1 MTVRFGL
8 PLFLVKFI
16 NKIQSSAPSPPPTPS
31 YLLAGWTD
39 PEKADGRTYADL
51 EGAAAAVERSGSGR
65 FIRWRRRL
73 STIRRVE

>member
-31 YLLAGWTD
+31 YLLLDRRTD
-39 PEKADGRTYADL
+39 PGKADGRTDMRRPRRRCGGGGKR
-51 EGAAAAVERSGSGR
+51 EAAAA
-65 FIRWRRRL
+65 
-73 STIRRVE
+73 